1 MIASEMDNMNH
12 NKKIVDMYDESYF
25 AHRNLNDI
33 KRIAAY
39 KQDSEFI
46 SRYCDIDGI
55 VCDIGCSTGEFLEAI
70 SWSGARYGIEVSEY
84 AKKIASSRA
93 INFDMNILNQ
103 KEYFD
108 VVIFRGTIQHLPSPF
123 EYLNLA
129 YESLKPGGKLFLLA
143 TPNANCLVYKIFN
156 TLPALD
162 KRLNFYIPSDITL
175 RDNLENIGFKVLNT
189 EYPYL
194 DSPYANYLS
203 DHIKFIKS
211 LVSRKV
217 NYPFWKNMMNM
228 VAEK

>member
-1 MIASEMDNMNH
+1 MSY
-12 NKKIVDMYDESYF
+12 NKKIADMYDDAYF
-25 AHRNLNDI
+25 AGRNLNDT
-33 KRIAAY
+33 KRIVAY
-39 KQDSEFI
+39 KQDSDFI
-46 SRYCDIDGI
+46 SKYCDIDGA

-70 SWSGARYGIEVSEY
+70 RWRGPRYGIEISEF
-84 AKKIASSRA
+84 AKKIASTRE
-93 INFDMNILNQ
+93 INFETNILNQ

-143 TPNANCLVYKIFN
+143 TPNANSLVYKIFN

-175 RDNLENIGFKVLNT
+175 KDNLENIGFKLLNT

-194 DSPYANYLS
+194 GSPYANYLS
-203 DHIKFIKS
+203 DHINFIKS
-211 LVSRKV
+211 LVINRTKNK
-217 NYPFWKNMMNM
+217 NYAFWKNMMNM